1 MLVAGLRMRRSA
13 FFLLTSAFLLSS
25 LGYFENLDLLG
36 DAAE

>member
-1 MLVAGLRMRRSA
+1 MSLVPLAP
-13 FFLLTSAFLLSS
+13 FLLLNSYFLISRF